1 MATPYNLNAGL
12 YRARE
17 ASRPVLADPGL
28 DGTIIVAVQDR
39 AVATLETASSTYLL
53 QDATTVP
60 LGVKVV
66 VVMQAAG
73 STVNGVAIGDGEYA
87 EFLVSLTSAGVHE
100 WVVVTSS
107 VLAAAAGVI
116 PASAGTYEFLATE
129 TAADAVDGL
138 LTIIT
143 ALDAAGLIDGS
154 GITQAI

>member
-39 AVATLETASSTYLL
+39 AVATLETASSTYVL

-116 PASAGTYEFLATE
+116 PADAGIVAIDDGTLGSLATGVLKVFQNLE
-129 TAADAVDGL
+129 S
-138 LTIIT
+138 
-143 ALDAAGLIDGS
+143 AGLIDAS
-154 GITQAI
+154 GITIV

>member
-39 AVATLETASSTYLL
+39 AVATLETASSTYVL

-116 PASAGTYEFLATE
+116 PADAGTVAIDDGTLGSLATGVLE
-129 TAADAVDGL
+129 VFQNL
-138 LTIIT
+138 EF
-143 ALDAAGLIDGS
+143 AGLIDAS
-154 GITQAI
+154 GITIV